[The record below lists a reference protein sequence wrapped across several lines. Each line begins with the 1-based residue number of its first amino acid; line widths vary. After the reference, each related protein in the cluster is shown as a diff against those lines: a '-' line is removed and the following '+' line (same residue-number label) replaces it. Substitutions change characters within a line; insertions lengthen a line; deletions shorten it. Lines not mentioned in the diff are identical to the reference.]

1 MLCYLGLH
9 GELVLR
15 AQGIL
20 MLRETGWKVPK
31 LDEETRERLAELKHL
46 ELLIGRT
53 GMLVLHPLV
62 GSNSKK
68 LLQLAGL
75 VR

>member
-9 GELVLR
+9 GELAIR
-15 AQGIL
+15 AQGVLI
-20 MLRETGWKVPK
+20 LRETGWKVPE
-31 LDEETRERLAELKHL
+31 LDEETRDKLAELKHL
-46 ELLIGRT
+46 ERLIGRT
-53 GMLVLHPLV
+53 GMLVLQPLV